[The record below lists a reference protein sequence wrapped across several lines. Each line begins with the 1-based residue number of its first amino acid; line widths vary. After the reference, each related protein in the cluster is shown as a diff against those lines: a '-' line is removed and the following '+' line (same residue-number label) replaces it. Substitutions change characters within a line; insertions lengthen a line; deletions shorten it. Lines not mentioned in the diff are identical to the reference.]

1 MYDGARRF
9 LMTLVETLRRLTR
22 ALEDVAVDEARI
34 EAEVLLM
41 RHTGLT
47 RAQLL
52 TRGNDAVA
60 PGVEAAVQDSLQRR
74 LRGEPLA
81 YITGHREFFGLDF
94 AVDHRVLIP
103 RPETEL
109 LVETALAWVG
119 AALVAA
125 QAGVPVGSDDQGNR
139 RPVIFADIGTGSG
152 AIAVSLTA
160 HHPGLRGYAVDV
172 SADAL
177 AVARHNARSHGVD
190 GRIVFLEGDL
200 AAPLPEPVDVLLANL
215 PYLRQDQLPVWCG
228 SAQVELAWEPL
239 AALDGGPDGL
249 DGVRRLLA
257 DAPQRLRPGGLLLFE
272 IGSEQG
278 DPALRLAAAAFPQA
292 AVTLRRDLAGLPR
305 MVSVAAP

>member
-1 MYDGARRF
+1 
-9 LMTLVETLRRLTR
+9 MTLAETLRRLTL

-34 EAEVLLM
+34 EAEVLLR

-47 RAQLL
+47 RAQIL
-52 TRGNDAVA
+52 TRGNDPVE
-60 PGVEAAVQDSLQRR
+60 PGVEAAVQGSLQRR

-125 QAGVPVGSDDQGNR
+125 QAGDVTPGRDPVNPADQGNR
-139 RPVIFADIGTGSG
+139 RPVTFADIGTGSG
-152 AIAVSLTA
+152 AIAVSLTV
-160 HHPGLRGYAVDV
+160 HHPGLCGYAVDV
-172 SADAL
+172 SAEAL

-190 GRIVFLEGDL
+190 GRIVFLQGDL

-228 SAQVELAWEPL
+228 AAQVELAWEPL

-249 DGVRRLLA
+249 DAVRRLLA
-257 DAPQRLRPGGLLLFE
+257 DAPRRLRPGGLMLFE

-278 DPALRLAAAAFPQA
+278 AAALRLAAAAFPQA
-292 AVTLRRDLAGLPR
+292 VVTLRRDLAGLPR
-305 MVSVAAP
+305 MLSVAAP